1 IWKRTIAS
9 QMAAARMERT
19 TVEVTSPD
27 GQVGLRANGQV
38 VLFDGYLKVYDQGR
52 DDGDDEDGGR
62 LPQVMQ
68 GEAVEKGA
76 ITPDQDFTQAPPRY
90 TEATLVKRMEE
101 LGIGRPSTYASILT
115 TIVDREYVRKDK
127 NRLFPEDKG
136 RLVTAF
142 LANFFHRYV
151 EYDFTAD
158 LETEL
163 DDVSA
168 GERDYKEVLSRF
180 WRDFSAAVAETA
192 DLRIGEVLDKINEVL
207 EPDLFPSKEDGS
219 DLWVCIKCGDGRL
232 RY

>member
-1 IWKRTIAS
+1 
-9 QMAAARMERT
+9 
-19 TVEVTSPD
+19 
-27 GQVGLRANGQV
+27 
-38 VLFDGYLKVYDQGR
+38 
-52 DDGDDEDGGR
+52 
-62 LPQVMQ
+62 
-68 GEAVEKGA
+68 
-76 ITPDQDFTQAPPRY
+76 
-90 TEATLVKRMEE
+90 MEE

-142 LANFFHRYV
+142 LSNFFKRYV

-168 GERDYKEVLSRF
+168 GDRATKDVLTRF

-192 DLRIGEVLDKINEVL
+192 DLRIGEVLGKLDEFL
-207 EPDLFPSKEDGS
+207 APHLYPARADGG
-219 DLWVCIKCGDGRL
+219 DPRVCRNLRHRAAASGRRRSGRTFIAWQL
-232 RY
+232 SNAGIRV